1 MSDTTPNGAANSNS
15 DIDAILRLPRAQKA
29 KAFFEQGYNC
39 AQSVLLA
46 FGDKTGLAD
55 ADAARFASSF
65 GGGIGRLREVC
76 GAFSGMCMALGM
88 ISGCADPAD
97 AEGKKAQYQVIQ
109 NLAGQFRD
117 ANGSI
122 VCRELLGLTQKCSE
136 PTPEKR
142 TEGYYRK
149 RPCGDLVAFAAG
161 LLDRELAR

>member
-1 MSDTTPNGAANSNS
+1 
-15 DIDAILRLPRAQKA
+15 
-29 KAFFEQGYNC
+29 
-39 AQSVLLA
+39 
-46 FGDKTGLAD
+46 
-55 ADAARFASSF
+55 
-65 GGGIGRLREVC
+65 
-76 GAFSGMCMALGM
+76 MALGV
-88 ISGCADPAD
+88 ISGCGDPAD

-109 NLAGQFRD
+109 NLAGRFRD